1 MFKEYTFKS
10 ANLEDEIYGLACIPE
25 KAIHGYVQILHDK
38 YDHMDRYREL
48 MKQFA
53 DHGYLT
59 FGCDIIGHGKSAKQ
73 LGTIQV
79 SNSWQLIEDIHQM
92 FLYVV
97 NDYKKMPETIT
108 VKEKDKFG
116 KESVHLVK
124 EPILHA
130 MIGLG
135 FGCILAR
142 NYCNKYKDV
151 NALVFCGD
159 EGFSNQFNRM
169 IKMRR
174 EVVKKGKNGFSEV
187 LKKQMEEN
195 IIAYPES
202 EKEWH
207 AYRSSDIKEIRKVKK
222 DEACNF
228 DYTVKAYSELLNQK
242 LYLDLDTWAAMVPKY
257 LPLYVMA
264 GYLDPIS
271 NYTKNIDPMLVKLKA
286 TCAKNIFYKYYAN
299 SRHEIFFDHDR
310 SAALKDVLIFLK
322 TCVKQQREPFEKLKE
337 LNN

>member
-10 ANLEDEIYGLACIPE
+10 ANLQDEIYGLACIPD
-25 KAIHGYVQILHDK
+25 KAIQGYVQILHDK
-38 YDHMDRYREL
+38 FDHMDRYRDL

-53 DHGYLT
+53 DHGYLA
-59 FGCDIIGHGKSAKQ
+59 FGCDILGHGKSAKQ
-73 LGTIQV
+73 LGEIQV

-97 NDYKKMPETIT
+97 NDYKKTPETIS
-108 VKEKDKFG
+108 VKEKDT
-116 KESVHLVK
+116 VQLVK

-130 MIGLG
+130 MLGLG

-151 NALVFCGD
+151 NALIFCGD
-159 EGFSNQFNRM
+159 EGFSKQSYRS
-169 IKMRR
+169 IKACRQAV
-174 EVVKKGKNGFSEV
+174 EKENNGFLNV

-207 AYRSSDIKEIRKVKK
+207 AYRSSEIKEIRKIKK

-228 DYTVKAYSELLNQK
+228 DYTAKAYSELINQQ
-242 LYLDLDTWAAMVPKY
+242 LYLGLDAWIAMVPKY
-257 LPLYVMA
+257 LPLCVMA

-271 NYTKNIDPMLVKLKA
+271 NYTKNIDSMLLKLK
-286 TCAKNIFYKYYAN
+286 TSSAKNIFYKYYAN
-299 SRHEIFFDHDR
+299 SRHEIFFDSDR
-310 SAALKDVLIFLK
+310 NAAVKDALMFLK
-322 TCVKQQREPFEKLKE
+322 TCVKQQREPFEKLKK